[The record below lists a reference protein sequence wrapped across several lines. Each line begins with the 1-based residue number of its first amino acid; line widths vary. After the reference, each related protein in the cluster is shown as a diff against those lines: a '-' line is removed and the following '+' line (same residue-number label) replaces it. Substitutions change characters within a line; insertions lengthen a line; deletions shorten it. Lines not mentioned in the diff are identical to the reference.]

1 MNFYNQTIES
11 KETLNKKWG
20 VIIPRS
26 SEVAIVLDM
35 LERAKDSTEP
45 NLEGESILINNNKS
59 LHNDVNKNRIKQE
72 NT

>member
-1 MNFYNQTIES
+1 MNFDNEIIEN

-20 VIIPRS
+20 VIIPKS
-26 SEVAIVLDM
+26 AKVVIVLGM